1 MSDSS
6 NKKSRAFAPG
16 TLEQTRKNIGAIDPI
31 EALEMQKKLGGE
43 ILPERPTPINPDT
56 LPKRNRVVVG
66 GHIKASGLSSSDISS
81 KSAALSS
88 TTGQK
93 KASPSVNNLVKSGK
107 ARKTDEDLPA
117 ITSHNLKLMNR
128 LMQSE
133 EYNLKPDFGFF
144 NFIFGLSSKNRER
157 VTREFGEYTI
167 KQHVEHMQA
176 FISTLKSF
184 IQIAPATYKAK
195 IAAETDLKFK
205 FLRTV
210 GKWTMRNI
218 KMLALTLEDQAADLT
233 VPMLIPFVKAVYHE
247 LITIYYI
254 GEQQVPA
261 LIKEVYADISAYPA
275 IDSSKVQTLAKQGIT
290 EWIYVYNQII
300 KGMYPLLMR
309 MCSSEY
315 VEFPRFFT
323 AQIVQIL
330 DFLGLSKF
338 DLLLPEKKKK
348 VNEEAQREKE
358 EEERRKQ
365 EEAAKPVAGKKDEI
379 VEAGLKILEQL
390 FPDAG
395 FSNLDSHP
403 DMFPYFQPL
412 YKFND
417 GFNMLNPH
425 NGLQVAIVLI
435 KIIDDLFHG
444 CRNINFNLKADEKLG
459 YMDDSITD
467 VMGDWGFYI
476 DDTFEKNY
484 AEYLRNFMNT
494 LYTQSDYASTNYG
507 KELINTMFWGQKLY
521 FLPHLKFNAPTLSK
535 PRSDNKFTP
544 IYNRT
549 EYIRK
554 VFTVL
559 ARRIDENAQ
568 AKKPVLGIINTWER
582 YNFEIPNIISKRL
595 DVLLGAKRPDDTTA
609 ATNANLI
616 KYTLCIVAVLD
627 WWLNNPESPAYTA
640 DSKDFYRTSGNNG
653 APEFSVPE
661 RTDQNQLFADGV
673 KKAIAERQQ

>member
-1 MSDSS
+1 MSDL
-6 NKKSRAFAPG
+6 NDKKSRAFAPG
-16 TLEQTRKNIGAIDPI
+16 TLEQTRKNIGAIDPA
-31 EALEMQKKLGGE
+31 EALAMQKKLGGE
-43 ILPERPTPINPDT
+43 ILPERPTPINMDN
-56 LPKRNRVVVG
+56 LPKRRQVVVG
-66 GHIKASGLSSSDISS
+66 GHVKASGLSSSDVASR
-81 KSAALSS
+81 SAAASS
-88 TTGQK
+88 SVTGGK
-93 KASPSVNNLVKSGK
+93 SSASVNNLVKKTGK
-107 ARKTDEDLPA
+107 AVKTDADLPA
-117 ITSHNLKLMNR
+117 ITSKNLKLMNR
-128 LMQSE
+128 LMQSD
-133 EYNLKPDFGFF
+133 EYNLKPDYGLL
-144 NFIFGLSSKNRER
+144 NFIFGLSSKNKEKINRG
-157 VTREFGEYTI
+157 FGKYTI
-167 KQHVEHMQA
+167 KKHVEHMQT

-210 GKWTMRNI
+210 GKWTMRDM
-218 KMLALTLEDQAADLT
+218 KMLALSLEDEADNLT

-261 LIKEVYADISAYPA
+261 LIKEIYADIAQYPNMD
-275 IDSSKVQTLAKQGIT
+275 ILKLEKLAKEGIT

-315 VEFPRFFT
+315 VEFPTFFT
-323 AQIVQIL
+323 AKIAQIL
-330 DFLGLSKF
+330 SFLGLSKF

-348 VNEEAQREKE
+348 VNPAIQKAKE
-358 EEERRKQ
+358 EEERKKA
-365 EEAAKPVAGKKDEI
+365 EEAAKPVSGKKDEI
-379 VEAGLKILEQL
+379 VDAGLKILEQL

-395 FSNLDSHP
+395 FSHLDSHP
-403 DMFPYFQPL
+403 DMYPYFQPL

-425 NGLQVAIVLI
+425 NGLQVEIVLI
-435 KIIDDLFHG
+435 KILDDLFHG
-444 CRNINFNLKADEKLG
+444 CRNINFNIKADEKLSAI
-459 YMDDSITD
+459 DDSVTD

-507 KELINTMFWGQKLY
+507 KELINSMYWGQKLY

-535 PRSDNKFTP
+535 PRSDNKFKA
-544 IYNRT
+544 IYLRT
-549 EYIRK
+549 EYIRN

-559 ARRIDENAQ
+559 ARRIDENAA
-568 AKKPVLGIINTWER
+568 AKKPVLGVINPWER
-582 YNFEIPNIISKRL
+582 YNFDIPNVISKRL
-595 DVLLGAKRPDDTTA
+595 DVLLGAKRPDDSTA

-616 KYTLCIVAVLD
+616 KYTLCIMAVLD
-627 WWLNNPESPAYTA
+627 WWVNNKESPAYTT
-640 DSKDFYRTSGNNG
+640 DSTLFYRTSGKG
-653 APEFSVPE
+653 VPEFSAPE
-661 RTDQNQLFADGV
+661 RSDQNQLFAEAV
-673 KKAIAERQQ
+673 KKAVAERR